1 MDKIPRICLTTN
13 TRKDR
18 RNEVV
23 SHGDVSSNQRRVR
36 KLRCEFDYKSP
47 LPATLFHDTHCI
59 VAPGSPSCLPVV
71 VGSEMGTMIGVMLLL
86 VFVMASAWGV
96 GAHCDLYNGS
106 WVEDESYP
114 LYDSRSCPFGRKE
127 FDCLRY
133 GRPDTKYLKFR
144 WEPAGT
150 CNLPRFDGVNL
161 MKTLGGKKVM
171 FVGDSLTTNQYVSFL
186 CLLHAAV
193 PNATFSFSSD
203 NRSLS
208 AVTFEDYNVTVMY
221 YKSHY
226 LVDIVNENIGRVLKL
241 DSVQIGG
248 SIWLTADVLV
258 FNTWRWWLSSGSRQ
272 EWDYMQ
278 DGGQTVKD
286 MNRTVAFSRAL
297 ATWANWVDSSINS
310 STTRVF
316 FQGISPDHYRGTE
329 WGEKGSTCE
338 GETEPSSPSA
348 YYGGPIPQ
356 EAIVKQQ
363 LSNMSKPVYLFD
375 ITYLSQLRKDA
386 HPSRYN
392 GVNFRNDCTHWCV
405 GGLPDTWNLL
415 LYAALVHSI

>member
-1 MDKIPRICLTTN
+1 
-13 TRKDR
+13 
-18 RNEVV
+18 
-23 SHGDVSSNQRRVR
+23 
-36 KLRCEFDYKSP
+36 
-47 LPATLFHDTHCI
+47 
-59 VAPGSPSCLPVV
+59 
-71 VGSEMGTMIGVMLLL
+71 MGTMIGVMLLL
-86 VFVMASAWGV
+86 VVFVMPLAWGV
-96 GAHCDLYNGS
+96 GARCDLYNGS

-150 CNLPRFDGVNL
+150 CNLPRFDGVKL
-161 MKTLGGKKVM
+161 MRTLGGKKVM
-171 FVGDSLTTNQYVSFL
+171 FVGDSLTLNQYISFL

-193 PNATFSFSSD
+193 PNATLSSSSD

-208 AVTFEDYNVTVMY
+208 AVTFEDYNVTVLY

-226 LVDIVNENIGRVLKL
+226 LVDIVKENIGRVLKL

-258 FNTWRWWLSSGSRQ
+258 FNTWRWWLSTGSRQ

-278 DGGQTVKD
+278 NGDRTVKD

-338 GETEPSSPSA
+338 GETDPSSPSA
-348 YYGGPIPQ
+348 YHGGPIPQ
-356 EAIVKQQ
+356 VAIVKQQ
-363 LSNMSKPVYLFD
+363 LSKMSKPVYLFD
-375 ITYLSQLRKDA
+375 ISYLSQLRKDA
-386 HPSRYN
+386 HPSKYN
-392 GVNFRNDCTHWCV
+392 GVKFRIDCTHWCV

>member
-1 MDKIPRICLTTN
+1 
-13 TRKDR
+13 
-18 RNEVV
+18 
-23 SHGDVSSNQRRVR
+23 
-36 KLRCEFDYKSP
+36 
-47 LPATLFHDTHCI
+47 
-59 VAPGSPSCLPVV
+59 
-71 VGSEMGTMIGVMLLL
+71 
-86 VFVMASAWGV
+86 
-96 GAHCDLYNGS
+96 
-106 WVEDESYP
+106 
-114 LYDSRSCPFGRKE
+114 
-127 FDCLRY
+127 
-133 GRPDTKYLKFR
+133 
-144 WEPAGT
+144 
-150 CNLPRFDGVNL
+150 

-278 DGGQTVKD
+278 DGGQTVND

>member
-1 MDKIPRICLTTN
+1 
-13 TRKDR
+13 
-18 RNEVV
+18 
-23 SHGDVSSNQRRVR
+23 
-36 KLRCEFDYKSP
+36 
-47 LPATLFHDTHCI
+47 
-59 VAPGSPSCLPVV
+59 
-71 VGSEMGTMIGVMLLL
+71 MGTMIDVMLLL
-86 VFVMASAWGV
+86 VLVMASAWGV

-161 MKTLGGKKVM
+161 MRKLGGKKVM
-171 FVGDSLTTNQYVSFL
+171 FVGDSLTLNQYISFL
-186 CLLHAAV
+186 CLLHATV
-193 PNATFSFSSD
+193 PDVTLSSSD
-203 NRSLS
+203 SRSLS

-258 FNTWRWWLSSGSRQ
+258 FNTWHWWLSTGSRQ
-272 EWDYMQ
+272 EWDYMR
-278 DGGQTVKD
+278 DGDQTVKD
-286 MNRTVAFSRAL
+286 MNRSVAFSRAL

-310 STTRVF
+310 ATTRVF
-316 FQGISPDHYRGTE
+316 FQGISPAHYTGAE
-329 WGEKGSTCE
+329 WGERGSTCE
-338 GETEPSSPSA
+338 GETEPSSPSS
-348 YYGGPIPQ
+348 YYGGPIPE

-375 ITYLSQLRKDA
+375 ISYLSQLRKDA
-386 HPSRYN
+386 HPSKYN
-392 GVNFRNDCTHWCV
+392 GVNFRNDCSHWCV